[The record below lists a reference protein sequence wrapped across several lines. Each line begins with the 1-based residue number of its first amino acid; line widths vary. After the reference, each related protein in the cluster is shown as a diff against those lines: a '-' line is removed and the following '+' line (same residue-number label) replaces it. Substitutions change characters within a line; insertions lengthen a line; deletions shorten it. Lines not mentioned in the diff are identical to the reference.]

1 MTLRE
6 VGNRSMLGK
15 PIKAVTTIRGQEILV
30 RVKWGRIES
39 ATCGDLTWR
48 CG

>member
-1 MTLRE
+1 MTLRD

-15 PIKAVTTIRGQEILV
+15 PIKAVVSIRGQEILV

-39 ATCGDLTWR
+39 ATCEGLKWPN
-48 CG
+48 